1 MTQLTGFNIPAP
13 FLSDKEQRILK
24 VMRVDEWMTTKQ
36 IAHAYGCLPKTI
48 TISLDRLRVAGYVAS
63 GPRMQG
69 SMTWRRLSK
78 RATPS
83 YGELSTAEQKVLDI
97 ITKDMEPAEIELR
110 SGLPKHTVHIALR
123 MLKCRG
129 ILNVRRMWVNKW
141 ARVPE

>member
-1 MTQLTGFNIPAP
+1 
-13 FLSDKEQRILK
+13 
-24 VMRVDEWMTTKQ
+24 MRVGEWMTTKD

-63 GPRMQG
+63 GPRLRG
-69 SMTWRRLSK
+69 SMTWMRLAK
-78 RATPS
+78 RAKPS
-83 YGELSTAEQKVLDI
+83 YGDLSAAERKLLSVI
-97 ITKDMEPAEIELR
+97 KKDMEPAEIELR

-141 ARVPE
+141 AKVPE